1 MSTLDEQL
9 NDARRNIFTDSYPM
23 SIGELTNVYAE
34 GDLIIRPP
42 FQRLFRWNDDQ
53 KSRLIES
60 ILIGIP
66 LPSIFVAQDEEGRW
80 ELVDGLQRISTILQ
94 LQGLLDKQIYPQLTL
109 IGTKY
114 LPSLDGLVWDSSDD
128 SVKSLTPAQRRD
140 IKRAKIDLKIVQR
153 GSDPK
158 TKFDLFQRLNS
169 FGSDLST
176 QEIRNAQLVGVNP
189 EFVEWL
195 GELANYQPFTR
206 VVRLADSQLE
216 QKYNEELVLR
226 FLYLHKLDDQKLKRI
241 RNFQDSLESF
251 SIDLA
256 LNFSPDYKERATAIF
271 HKTFGQLADA
281 DPKILGRWN
290 SDKQGFGNKFLNSS
304 FEGLAVP
311 LGHMLAAGEKDVPNL
326 RNAAIQFWS
335 LPDMTTRFA
344 TGQSTETRLK
354 RIVPAGRKILES

>member
-114 LPSLDGLVWDSSDD
+114 LPSN
-128 SVKSLTPAQRRD
+128 TYRR
-140 IKRAKIDLKIVQR
+140 
-153 GSDPK
+153 
-158 TKFDLFQRLNS
+158 
-169 FGSDLST
+169 
-176 QEIRNAQLVGVNP
+176 
-189 EFVEWL
+189 
-195 GELANYQPFTR
+195 
-206 VVRLADSQLE
+206 
-216 QKYNEELVLR
+216 
-226 FLYLHKLDDQKLKRI
+226 
-241 RNFQDSLESF
+241 
-251 SIDLA
+251 
-256 LNFSPDYKERATAIF
+256 
-271 HKTFGQLADA
+271 
-281 DPKILGRWN
+281 
-290 SDKQGFGNKFLNSS
+290 
-304 FEGLAVP
+304 
-311 LGHMLAAGEKDVPNL
+311 
-326 RNAAIQFWS
+326 
-335 LPDMTTRFA
+335 
-344 TGQSTETRLK
+344 
-354 RIVPAGRKILES
+354 

>member
-53 KSRLIES
+53 KSRLVES

-94 LQGLLDKQIYPQLTL
+94 LQGLLDKQVYPQLTL

-128 SVKSLTPAQRRD
+128 AVKSLTPAQRRD

-195 GELANYQPFTR
+195 AELAAYESFDK
-206 VVRLADSQLE
+206 VVRLSDSQLE
-216 QKYNEELVLR
+216 QKYDEELVLR
-226 FLYLHKLDDQKLKRI
+226 FLYLHRMDDAEIKRI
-241 RNFQDSLESF
+241 RNFQDGLESF

-256 LNFSPDYKERATAIF
+256 LDFSSDYKKRTTETFRATF
-271 HKTFGQLADA
+271 DRLADA

-290 SDKQGFGNKFLNSS
+290 ANKQDFSNKFLNSS

-311 LGHMLAAGEKDVPNL
+311 LGHMLDAGERDVVNL

-354 RIVPAGRKILES
+354 KMVPAGRKILGS

>member
-1 MSTLDEQL
+1 
-9 NDARRNIFTDSYPM
+9 
-23 SIGELTNVYAE
+23 
-34 GDLIIRPP
+34 
-42 FQRLFRWNDDQ
+42 
-53 KSRLIES
+53 
-60 ILIGIP
+60 
-66 LPSIFVAQDEEGRW
+66 
-80 ELVDGLQRISTILQ
+80 
-94 LQGLLDKQIYPQLTL
+94 
-109 IGTKY
+109 
-114 LPSLDGLVWDSSDD
+114 SLDGLLWDSSDD

-195 GELANYQPFTR
+195 AELAAYESFDK
-206 VVRLADSQLE
+206 VGRLSDSQLE
-216 QKYNEELVLR
+216 QKYDEELVLR
-226 FLYLHKLDDQKLKRI
+226 FLYLHRMDDAGIKRI
-241 RNFQDSLESF
+241 LNFQDGLESF

-256 LNFSPDYKERATAIF
+256 LDFSSDYKTRTTETFRAAF
-271 HKTFGQLADA
+271 DRFADA
-281 DPKILGRWN
+281 DPRILGRWN
-290 SDKQGFGNKFLNSS
+290 ANKQDFSNKFLNSS

-311 LGHMLAAGEKDVPNL
+311 LGHMLDAGERDVVNL

-354 RIVPAGRKILES
+354 KMVPAGRKILGS